1 MPVNHDIE
9 KLRLVLGGA
18 NSGKSLFA
26 ESLVR
31 QSGRPQRYIATA
43 QPRDDEMRAKIS
55 AHKAQ
60 RGTDWV
66 TLEAPLDLVSALALA
81 KSNEIVLLDC
91 VTLWL
96 SNMMMA
102 ELDITQAT
110 KCLCI
115 ALSEASCPVVVVSNE
130 VGQGIV
136 PNNAM
141 ARAFIKYQGDLNQ
154 ALADM
159 AQEVFFVIA
168 GLPQQ
173 LKGHP

>member
-66 TLEAPLDLVSALALA
+66 TFEAPLDLVSALTLA